1 MQLKTEPTVDLNESP
16 LPRSPNRGLRPN
28 RPLLRLSSTVETF
41 ARFSASSRTV

>member
-1 MQLKTEPTVDLNESP
+1 MQLKTEPTVEGLRP